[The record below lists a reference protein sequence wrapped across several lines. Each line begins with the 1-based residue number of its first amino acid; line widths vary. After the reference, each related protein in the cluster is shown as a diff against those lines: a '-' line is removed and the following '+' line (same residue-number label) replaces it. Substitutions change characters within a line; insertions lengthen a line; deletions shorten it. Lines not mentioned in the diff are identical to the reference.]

1 MTGRAA
7 LIESRPD
14 ALKYVIF
21 LSDGEP
27 TYCYDKNGNTDGN
40 GSNFSITYLTSAI
53 EQAKFYR
60 DVYKRQNLISEG
72 EEAYSS
78 YRMTEKVVRV
88 GTMVAPAPEEP
99 APETPAAEQPAA
111 ETPAAGTPAA

>member
-1 MTGRAA
+1 MEDNGHTGYKVQSYRHV
-7 LIESRPD
+7 
-14 ALKYVIF
+14 Y
-21 LSDGEP
+21 
-27 TYCYDKNGNTDGN
+27 DGN
-40 GSNFSITYLTSAI
+40 G
-53 EQAKFYR
+53 
-60 DVYKRQNLISEG
+60 NLISEG
-72 EEAYSS
+72 KEAYSS